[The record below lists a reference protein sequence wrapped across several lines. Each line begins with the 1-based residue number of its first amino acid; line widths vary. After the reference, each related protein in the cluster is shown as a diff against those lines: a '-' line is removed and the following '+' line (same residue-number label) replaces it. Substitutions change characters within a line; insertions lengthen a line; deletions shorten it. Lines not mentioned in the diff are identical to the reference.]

1 MADAFFSIRE
11 KIKRAEKHVGDFK
24 SALARFNATQP
35 YSLRV
40 DTETDSESSSIQIL
54 RAEPVP
60 PEIPLI
66 AGDAIQNMRSTLDYL
81 VCALVRANGKIP
93 TRFNEFPIFDSP
105 ITSSKSETRFLKKV
119 EGMRQ
124 EVIDAIRNLQPYH
137 NGDNTLWRLHRL
149 NVIDKHNMLVAV
161 WGNITAVNGLPPIT
175 DQWNGN
181 RWMGVPGVPMTLKQ
195 GDKFSIGIP
204 SMKVDKSTPFFAEI
218 VFNEPGVA
226 EGYPAVLALTQF
238 YQRVFSVVGE
248 LSWALK

>member
-1 MADAFFSIRE
+1 MADAFSNIRE

-24 SALARFNATQP
+24 SALARFNATEP

-40 DTETDSESSSIQIL
+40 DTETDPESPLIQIL
-54 RAEPVP
+54 KAEPVP

-66 AGDAIQNMRSTLDYL
+66 AGDAIQNLRSTLDYL
-81 VCALVRANGKIP
+81 VCALVRANGEIP
-93 TRFNEFPIFDSP
+93 TRLNEYPVYDGP
-105 ITSSKSETRFLKKV
+105 ITPKREAQILKKV
-119 EGMRQ
+119 EGVRQ
-124 EVIDAIRNLQPYH
+124 EVIDAIRNLQPFYG
-137 NGDNTLWRLHRL
+137 GDNTLWRLHRL
-149 NVIDKHNMLVAV
+149 NIIDKHNMLVAV
-161 WGNITAVNGLPPIT
+161 WGNITAVDGLPPIM

-195 GDKFSIGIP
+195 GDKFSIDIP
-204 SMKVDKSTPFFAEI
+204 GMNVDKSTPFFAEI

-238 YQRVFSVVGE
+238 YRRVFSVVGE